1 MKTKVTLAV
10 LTTLLILS
18 GTLFAES
25 SSKDDR
31 EEKIEKKADKTLQR
45 SLQALNNIMEDPEN
59 YIPPSLIIQ
68 SEGIV
73 ILPGAFKLAVGYAGG
88 QGARGIAL
96 VRKADGSW
104 SDPFFVSLG
113 EGSLGLQVG
122 AQISDIF
129 LLFRDKN
136 DLLELYETELTLGG
150 DVGVAAGPVS
160 RGASAVTDFEFE
172 SEIYTYSHS
181 NGLFAGVCFK
191 GGVLTYNNR
200 INESLFCMK
209 DVSAD
214 EILYEIETPYYNHVI
229 DLIDALNSYAE

>member
-1 MKTKVTLAV
+1 M
-10 LTTLLILS
+10 
-18 GTLFAES
+18 
-25 SSKDDR
+25 
-31 EEKIEKKADKTLQR
+31 
-45 SLQALNNIMEDPEN
+45 
-59 YIPPSLIIQ
+59 
-68 SEGIV
+68 
-73 ILPGAFKLAVGYAGG
+73 
-88 QGARGIAL
+88 
-96 VRKADGSW
+96 
-104 SDPFFVSLG
+104 
-113 EGSLGLQVG
+113 
-122 AQISDIF
+122 
-129 LLFRDKN
+129 
-136 DLLELYETELTLGG
+136 
-150 DVGVAAGPVS
+150 AAGPVS